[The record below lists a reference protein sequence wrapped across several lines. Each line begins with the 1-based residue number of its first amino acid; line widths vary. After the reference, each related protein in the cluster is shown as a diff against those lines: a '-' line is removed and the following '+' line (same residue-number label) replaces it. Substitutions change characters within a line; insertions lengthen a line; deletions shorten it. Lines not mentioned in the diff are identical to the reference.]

1 MENKDKTIID
11 KFRCIYNQQVQ
22 HQLKWGLSKLN
33 KWHLSRI
40 EKYGTESIDNPHG
53 YEVLLPDYNAD
64 EKGYYSNPFTVALKT
79 PKVNNIAI
87 TGAYGSGKS
96 SFLRTFEKENA
107 KWNYLPISLAT
118 FKDTHEDIEKKEE
131 PKDDNSVSS
140 TETKAST
147 EESKGKDKSEVLQD
161 IERSILQQFFYREK
175 DSKIPYSRF
184 KRIRNIQKKIIFYH
198 SFVIGFLFLY
208 GFSIFKT
215 SKFTELFS
223 SNFFVNHEYNY
234 LSYISVGILF
244 YYLYRLFTYLWNIQ
258 ISKFNFKKGEVSL
271 ANQDKSSILNEHL
284 DEILY
289 FFEVTEYDVVLFE
302 DIDRFDDTEIFI
314 KLREL
319 NNLINN
325 SKQIGRR
332 VRFVYAIR
340 DDMFVDKERTKFFDF
355 IVPIIPYINPS
366 NSEMKLIEKFQEE
379 IEDEK
384 IDETFISQVSLYI
397 DDMRLLI
404 NIYNE
409 YMVYKNNL
417 NSDKLNHTQILALV
431 ICKNFY
437 PLDFAKLHVRDGIIY
452 DLFSNKSQYIEEKI
466 KELNNEKRQI
476 NKSINN
482 IRKENIQSLDELKII
497 YWGTMFSKLNA
508 DAITI
513 DNYEKKSLSNLLA
526 TDILDEL
533 TSDRICQGL
542 IKVSSHY
549 SNYPPELRHSKNIT
563 FGELEK
569 LLHPEFT
576 YLERKSF
583 IENKF
588 NNRINDLKKETE
600 NIDKKITQLKQATL
614 KELFKTSSEIIIKGY
629 KDKNLL
635 IFLVRN
641 GYIDEHYEHYISYFH
656 EGGITQDDREF
667 LLRNIQKINLPT

>member
-1 MENKDKTIID
+1 MKHIDKIISWGLLFVNKIIIKSLITLNKWNLFIIEKYDDISTIENKD
-11 KFRCIYNQQVQ
+11 N
-22 HQLKWGLSKLN
+22 
-33 KWHLSRI
+33 
-40 EKYGTESIDNPHG
+40 
-53 YEVLLPDYNAD
+53 YEVLLPNTKTDKD
-64 EKGYYSNPFTVALKT
+64 KHYSKPFIIALKT

-107 KWNYLPISLAT
+107 EWHYLPISLAT

-131 PKDDNSVSS
+131 PKEDNSSSS
-140 TETKAST
+140 TDAKDGT
-147 EESKGKDKSEVLQD
+147 EESKGKSELLQD

-271 ANQDKSSILNEHL
+271 ASQDKSSILNEHL

-325 SKQIGRR
+325 SKQINRR
-332 VRFVYAIR
+332 VIFVYAIR

-355 IVPIIPYINPS
+355 ILPIIPYINPS
-366 NSEMKLIEKFQEE
+366 NSEMKLIEKFQQE

-452 DLFSNKSQYIEEKI
+452 DLFSNKSQYIY
-466 KELNNEKRQI
+466 NTP
-476 NKSINN
+476 
-482 IRKENIQSLDELKII
+482 RK
-497 YWGTMFSKLNA
+497 
-508 DAITI
+508 
-513 DNYEKKSLSNLLA
+513 
-526 TDILDEL
+526 
-533 TSDRICQGL
+533 
-542 IKVSSHY
+542 
-549 SNYPPELRHSKNIT
+549 
-563 FGELEK
+563 
-569 LLHPEFT
+569 
-576 YLERKSF
+576 
-583 IENKF
+583 
-588 NNRINDLKKETE
+588 
-600 NIDKKITQLKQATL
+600 
-614 KELFKTSSEIIIKGY
+614 
-629 KDKNLL
+629 
-635 IFLVRN
+635 
-641 GYIDEHYEHYISYFH
+641 
-656 EGGITQDDREF
+656 
-667 LLRNIQKINLPT
+667 